1 MINRR
6 KWLLLLLASLFL
18 SLAVPLTLGGLS
30 QFRLLHRLSIAFI
43 LLLIFLK
50 LISWVFNALRIKI
63 LVGAAG
69 QEIGL
74 GEAAL
79 TTISSEF
86 AGITTPGAGGM
97 AAAYAFLFT
106 RLGLSLGTA
115 VGVVGLIIVTDLAVY
130 GGIISVA
137 AIIQALHLATPP
149 SGISLALPLLL
160 IAAGAAYLF
169 WLLVRHYRRI
179 IGLAARLMVKVPWLA
194 RRRWALGR
202 ATVEFLRALRL
213 VGRMTWF
220 QRSTIL
226 LITLDFWLPR
236 FLLLVIVVNLVAP
249 NVPFTYLIMIQGVLH
264 LGGQLSFIPGGV
276 GVEDGIFAAFMAP
289 FMGAEAIA
297 FSLVIFHFF
306 TFYWYLLLG
315 GPIFVY
321 KVGHAAWDLLGKKP
335 RVSP

>member
-18 SLAVPLTLGGLS
+18 SLAVPLSLGGLA
-30 QFRLLHRLSIAFI
+30 QFRLLNRLSVAFI

-50 LISWVFNALRIKI
+50 LIKI
-63 LVGAAG
+63 LIGAMG
-69 QEIGL
+69 HEVGL

-79 TTISSEF
+79 TTVSSEF

-97 AAAYAFLFT
+97 AATYAFLFT
-106 RLGLSLGTA
+106 RWGLSLGTA
-115 VGVVGLIIVTDLAVY
+115 VGVVGLIMVTDLAIY
-130 GGIISVA
+130 GSIITVA
-137 AIIQALHLATPP
+137 AIIQSLQMATPH
-149 SGISLALPLLL
+149 SGIGLGLPTLLVV
-160 IAAGAAYLF
+160 AGAAYLF
-169 WLLVRHYRRI
+169 WLLVRHHRRV
-179 IGLAARLMVKVPWLA
+179 IGFMARLMVKIPWLA
-194 RRRWALGR
+194 RRRWTIGR
-202 ATVEFLRALRL
+202 TTVEFLRAMRL
-213 VGRMTWF
+213 MGRMTWF
-220 QRSTIL
+220 QRTAIL

-236 FLLLVIVVNLVAP
+236 FLLLVIIVNLVAP
-249 NVPFTYLIMIQGVLH
+249 NVPLTYLILIQGVLH
-264 LGGQLSFIPGGV
+264 LGGQVSFIPGGV